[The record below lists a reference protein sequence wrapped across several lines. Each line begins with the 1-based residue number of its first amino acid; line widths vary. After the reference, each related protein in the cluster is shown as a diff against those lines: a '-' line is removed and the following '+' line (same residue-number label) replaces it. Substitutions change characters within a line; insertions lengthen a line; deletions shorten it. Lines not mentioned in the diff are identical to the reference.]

1 MDNTSTQLRTPPGTG
16 APVVPEQD
24 VSPLNERSTRR
35 PPAIDR
41 LSAVPSTMM
50 VRDPK
55 INIDSPYQEE
65 TRPKRASS
73 IGASIRRLFSKSP
86 SHAERSSSE
95 TTKVSPLGHETSESA
110 KLAGQRGRTPPKLTS
125 SANTS
130 GDSDI
135 PSTLPPN
142 NHFFDATLKQDW
154 HKRGDYSAS
163 IDRAAMAS
171 HRGYDSGQHGGTWR
185 EQVITEIP
193 GVLTNVQPTSL
204 EPQRDVVAIGAAW
217 RPDSQISDADNGETH
232 QLL

>member
-1 MDNTSTQLRTPPGTG
+1 MDNTITQLRTPPGNG

-24 VSPLNERSTRR
+24 VPPLNERSTRR

-41 LSAVPSTMM
+41 LSAVPSTRM
-50 VRDPK
+50 VRDPN
-55 INIDSPYQEE
+55 INIDLPHQEE

-135 PSTLPPN
+135 SSTLPPN
-142 NHFFDATLKQDW
+142 NRFFDTTLKQNR
-154 HKRGDYSAS
+154 HKGGGLFSIYRPRSHGLTSRLRFWATRWNLEGAS
-163 IDRAAMAS
+163 YYRNPRCLDECAA
-171 HRGYDSGQHGGTWR
+171 H
-185 EQVITEIP
+185 
-193 GVLTNVQPTSL
+193 VL
-204 EPQRDVVAIGAAW
+204 GAAA
-217 RPDSQISDADNGETH
+217 RCRCHRRSVETIFADF
-232 QLL
+232 